1 MLSLRK
7 FKIIMLQRIQSVY
20 LAVAVAALIAVYF
33 LPLASFT
40 SDFVYYKF
48 YISHLQQISDQAG
61 AGGATVGSGTV
72 LALGIFNG
80 MIILVCGIAIFLF
93 KNRRFQSRI
102 VKLGILMNV
111 MLIGLIFFVFSPLI
125 GRTLNATVD
134 YSDYAGIY
142 LPLVALVMLILA
154 NRGIIKDE
162 KLVRS
167 ADRLR

>member
-1 MLSLRK
+1 
-7 FKIIMLQRIQSVY
+7 MLQRIQSVY
-20 LAVAVAALIAVYF
+20 LALAAAALIVLYF

-48 YISHLQQISDQAG
+48 YISQLQQISDQSGNG
-61 AGGATVGSGTV
+61 ASMVNSNIV

-80 MIILVCGIAIFLF
+80 MIVLVSIIAIFLF
-93 KNRRFQSRI
+93 KNRRLQSRI

-125 GRTLNATVD
+125 SRTLSAVVD
-134 YSDYAGIY
+134 YSGDAGIY
-142 LPLVALVMLILA
+142 FPLVALLMLILA
-154 NRGIIKDE
+154 NRSITKDE

>member
-1 MLSLRK
+1 
-7 FKIIMLQRIQSVY
+7 MLQRIQSVY
-20 LAVAVAALIAVYF
+20 LALAVAALIVFFF

-48 YISHLQQISDQAG
+48 YVSHLQEISDQ
-61 AGGATVGSGTV
+61 SGNDAAMV
-72 LALGIFNG
+72 NNGIVMSLGVFNG
-80 MIILVCGIAIFLF
+80 IIILVSIIAIFLF
-93 KNRRFQSRI
+93 KNRRFQSRM

-125 GRTLNATVD
+125 GRTLNAAVD
-134 YSDYAGIY
+134 YSLDAGIY
-142 LPLVALVMLILA
+142 LPLVSLLMLILA
-154 NRGIIKDE
+154 NRSIVKDE

>member
-1 MLSLRK
+1 
-7 FKIIMLQRIQSVY
+7 MLQRIQSVY
-20 LAVAVAALIAVYF
+20 LALAVAALIVLYF

-48 YISHLQQISDQAG
+48 YISQLQQISDQSGNG
-61 AGGATVGSGTV
+61 ASMVNGNII

-80 MIILVCGIAIFLF
+80 IIILVSIIAIFLF
-93 KNRRFQSRI
+93 KNRRQQMRI

-111 MLIGLIFFVFSPLI
+111 MLIGLTFFVFSPLI
-125 GRTLNATVD
+125 SRTLNAVVD
-134 YSDYAGIY
+134 YSGDAGIY
-142 LPLVALVMLILA
+142 FPLVSLLMLILA
-154 NRGIIKDE
+154 NRSIGKDE